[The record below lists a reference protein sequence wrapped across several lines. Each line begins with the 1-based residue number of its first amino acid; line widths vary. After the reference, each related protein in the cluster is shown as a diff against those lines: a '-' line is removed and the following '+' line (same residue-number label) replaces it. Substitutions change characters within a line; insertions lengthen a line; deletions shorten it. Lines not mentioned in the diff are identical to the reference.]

1 MPQRIPSY
9 IAERFEVFTRYVSTD
24 FLSRRAWALAAVH
37 AVVFSI
43 LYFTA
48 FAFRFELPLPATAAR
63 TFQNTLPWVLVLK
76 MATFYLMGHSRI
88 WWRHVSFADVIGLVR
103 TVGFSFLLLAAL
115 GQFHLIP
122 DIPRIVLLLDALLT
136 LTVLGGLRALW
147 RAFREN
153 LGPFIARSKPRPVLL
168 VGTDPNTGRLAQ
180 QIHAHPELPLRVRG
194 FLSFHGDTCRPDGYR
209 MGDIPV
215 LGSLD
220 HLASLAARFRVAE
233 VLVVAGTLP
242 GHRLRQ
248 LMTDCRNAHLELRI
262 VASLDEHLRGSFD
275 IPVRPIDINDLLG
288 REPVQLDCHALRDLL
303 LGKRVL
309 VTGAGGSIGGEI
321 CRQLLRFRPDELV
334 LLGRGENRIFEI
346 HNELAQR
353 PGGTRLCPVIADV
366 TDAQRMRQV
375 FEAFR
380 PQIVFHAAAHKHV
393 PLMEAN
399 VCQAIKNNVFGTRL
413 VADLAEEFHVQQFV
427 LISTDKAVNPSS
439 VMGMTKQLAERY
451 IHSRSSQS
459 DTRFVC
465 VRFGNVLGSAGSVV
479 PIFQRQI
486 RVGGPIT
493 ITDLRMTRYF
503 MTIPEASQL
512 VLQAVAMGR
521 GGEIFVLDMGPPIR
535 IVDLARDMIRLSG
548 LPPEAIEIK
557 EVGLRPG
564 EKLYEEL
571 EAEGEL
577 LESTQHSGLRRAI
590 ANGADPATV
599 DELLHHVLALTQR
612 SPPLDAA
619 TLRQEFEALLG
630 PPDPVRNAQES
641 RVSRSGLPT

>member
-1 MPQRIPSY
+1 MPHATPSY
-9 IAERFEVFTRYVSTD
+9 FAERFEAFTRYVTTD
-24 FLSRRAWALAAVH
+24 VLSRRAWALAAVH
-37 AVVFSI
+37 AGVFAI
-43 LYFTA
+43 LYFAA

-63 TFQNTLPWVLVLK
+63 TFQNTLPWVLALK

-103 TVGFSFLLLAAL
+103 TVGFSLLLLAAL

-122 DIPRIVLLLDALLT
+122 DIPRAVLLLDALLT

-215 LGSLD
+215 LGSID
-220 HLASLAARFRVAE
+220 NLASLATRFRVTE

-248 LMTDCRNAHLELRI
+248 LMTDCRTAHLELRI

-288 REPVQLDCHALRDLL
+288 REPVQLDCDALRDLF
-303 LGKRVL
+303 LGRRVL
-309 VTGAGGSIGGEI
+309 VTGAGGSIGAEI

-334 LLGRGENRIFEI
+334 LLGRGENRIFDI

-427 LISTDKAVNPSS
+427 LISTDKAVNPTS

-451 IHSRSSQS
+451 IHARSSQS

-465 VRFGNVLGSAGSVV
+465 VRFGNVLGSTGSVV

-486 RVGGPIT
+486 RGGGPIT

-512 VLQAVAMGR
+512 VLQAMAMGR

-571 EAEGEL
+571 EAEGES

-590 ANGADPATV
+590 AHGADLATV
-599 DELLHHVLALTQR
+599 DQLLHHVLALIQLY
-612 SPPLDAA
+612 PPPDTA
-619 TLRQEFEALLG
+619 TLRQKFQALLA
-630 PPDPVRNAQES
+630 PPDPVRNGKIRKA
-641 RVSRSGLPT
+641 

>member
-1 MPQRIPSY
+1 MPHATPSY
-9 IAERFEVFTRYVSTD
+9 FAERFEAFTRYVTTD
-24 FLSRRAWALAAVH
+24 VLSRRAWALAAVH
-37 AVVFSI
+37 AGVFAI
-43 LYFTA
+43 LYFAA

-63 TFQNTLPWVLVLK
+63 TFQNTLPWVLALK

-103 TVGFSFLLLAAL
+103 TVGFSLLLLAAL

-122 DIPRIVLLLDALLT
+122 DIPRAVLLLDALLT

-215 LGSLD
+215 LGSID
-220 HLASLAARFRVAE
+220 NLASLATRFRVTE

-248 LMTDCRNAHLELRI
+248 LMTDCRTAHLELRI

-288 REPVQLDCHALRDLL
+288 REPVQLDCDALRDLF
-303 LGKRVL
+303 LGRRVL
-309 VTGAGGSIGGEI
+309 VTGAGGSIGAEI

-334 LLGRGENRIFEI
+334 LLGRGENRIFDI

-427 LISTDKAVNPSS
+427 LISTDKAVNPTS

-451 IHSRSSQS
+451 IHARSSQS

-486 RVGGPIT
+486 RGGGPIT

-512 VLQAVAMGR
+512 VLQAMAMGR

-571 EAEGEL
+571 EAEGES

-590 ANGADPATV
+590 AHGADLATV
-599 DELLHHVLALTQR
+599 DQLLHHVLALIQR
-612 SPPLDAA
+612 YPPPDTA
-619 TLRQEFEALLG
+619 TLRQKFQALLA
-630 PPDPVRNAQES
+630 PPDPVRNGKIRKA
-641 RVSRSGLPT
+641 